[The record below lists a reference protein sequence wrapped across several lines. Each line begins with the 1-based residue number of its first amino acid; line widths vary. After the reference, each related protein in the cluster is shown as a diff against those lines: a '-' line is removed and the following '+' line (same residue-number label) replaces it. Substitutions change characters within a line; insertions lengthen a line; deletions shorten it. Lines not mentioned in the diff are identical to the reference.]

1 MFKKGQSG
9 NPGGRPKA
17 IVEVKELARQ
27 HTPQAIETLAKIM
40 MNDEAM
46 AAARVAAA
54 TVLLDRGWGK
64 AAQSLDVTVKH
75 TFIDALRELERIRR
89 EAAAMGTSVA
99 EVGERPAAVR
109 H

>member
-1 MFKKGQSG
+1 
-9 NPGGRPKA
+9 
-17 IVEVKELARQ
+17 
-27 HTPQAIETLAKIM
+27 M